1 MAGATKKAAPQKT
14 AALKKAPAPAVLT
27 GPPPEWANSAAI
39 AKLIGKTAR
48 RVQQLTQDG
57 ILETEV
63 PPGGGA
69 RKYRTCETIQRYIAH
84 VEQKAQEVGEG
95 GRLTELN
102 LKKLEAEVALKESQ
116 GSLHRLKTAI
126 AEGKYLPAEQAT
138 EELAEFMAAFQK
150 FAMTIP
156 ARMAG
161 AMSGYADAITIRNA
175 QKAIRKELETMLTAY
190 VDAMQAEDPPEAAP

>member
-1 MAGATKKAAPQKT
+1 M
-14 AALKKAPAPAVLT
+14 
-27 GPPPEWANSAAI
+27 PEWANSTAI
-39 AKLIGKTAR
+39 AQLLGKTTR
-48 RVQQLTQDG
+48 RIQQLTQDG
-57 ILETEV
+57 ILETEI

-69 RKYRTCETIQRYIAH
+69 RKYRTCETIQRYINH
-84 VEQKAQEVGEG
+84 VEQKAQEIGEG
-95 GRLTELN
+95 GRLAELN

-161 AMSGYADAITIRNA
+161 AMAGYADAITIRNA

>member
-1 MAGATKKAAPQKT
+1 MAGTGKKAAP
-14 AALKKAPAPAVLT
+14 KKSTTPAVLT
-27 GPPPEWANSAAI
+27 GTVPEWANSTAI
-39 AKLIGKTAR
+39 AQLLGKTTR

-57 ILETEV
+57 VLKTEV
-63 PPGGGA
+63 PPGGGV
-69 RKYRTCETIQRYIAH
+69 RKYRTCETVQRYIEH
-84 VEQKAQEVGEG
+84 VERKAQEIGEG
-95 GRLTELN
+95 GRLAELN

-126 AEGKYLPAEQAT
+126 AEGKDLPAEQAT

-156 ARMAG
+156 ARMA
-161 AMSGYADAITIRNA
+161 GYADAITIRNA